1 MRPYWLVGTL
11 TVMLVA
17 CATSKGPTQPVVD
30 PAITKLQATAD
41 EVSTTL
47 RQLAEAQQA
56 TGPRPNTYAVP
67 QTGPLAQAV
76 TLSWAGPPEPVL
88 RILASMTGFQFRAVG
103 KPPLSPD
110 IVTIEV
116 RHQAAWSVLEDVG
129 YQLGTRATVVVNE
142 VQREVQLVY
151 VGQQP

>member
-1 MRPYWLVGTL
+1 
-11 TVMLVA
+11 VMLVS
-17 CATSKGPTQPVVD
+17 CVTPKGSSQPLVD
-30 PAITKLQATAD
+30 PAITKLQVTAD
-41 EVSTTL
+41 EVSKVL
-47 RQLAEAQQA
+47 RQLSEAQQA
-56 TGPRPNTYAVP
+56 SAPKPISYSVP
-67 QTGPLAQAV
+67 QSGPLAQAV

-88 RILASMTGFQFRAVG
+88 RVLADMMEFQFRAVG

-116 RHQAAWSVLEDVG
+116 RRQAAWSVLEDIG

-142 VQREVQLVY
+142 ARREIQLVY